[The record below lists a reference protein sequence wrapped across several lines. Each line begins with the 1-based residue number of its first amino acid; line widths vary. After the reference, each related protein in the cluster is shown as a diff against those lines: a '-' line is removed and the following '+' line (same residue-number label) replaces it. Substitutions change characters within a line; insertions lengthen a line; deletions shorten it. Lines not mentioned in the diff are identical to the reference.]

1 MAEEAPK
8 YDPERQVSLTGVPE
22 GLASADDAA
31 VLGMKFST
39 QPSR

>member
-8 YDPERQVSLTGVPE
+8 HDAERRASLTGVAE

-31 VLGMKFST
+31 VLGMDLEKK
-39 QPSR
+39 